1 MFIKRSV
8 LSRYHVHKEFP
19 TIKINKFLP
28 YNTID
33 KGIIPNVT
41 IRLPLTVLGHKL
53 SQVNI
58 LTLYYSRP

>member
-1 MFIKRSV
+1 MFIKSFT

-33 KGIIPNVT
+33 KAIIANVT
-41 IRLPLTVLGHKL
+41 IRLPLIVLGHKL
-53 SQVNI
+53 NQVNI
-58 LTLYYSRP
+58 LTL